1 MKIMIIGNGF
11 DLNLGFK
18 TSYQDFLESQYFKSL
33 VNDNN
38 SLALYLDRKNNLLNW
53 VDIENEITNYSIKII
68 KLQHEEKINLTTAD
82 IKNHFKSLKV
92 ALIQY
97 LKEVQEQKLN
107 EKSKAFEMIRHE
119 IESTHKIY
127 NFNYTNSIF
136 QVTDLLGIDRYEIED
151 KHTYV
156 HGSIENTDII
166 FGVEDYAKI
175 STEHIFF
182 KKSYNINFGKSDII
196 SNLNYKNNL
205 ILFGHSLGITDSAY
219 FKDYIASL
227 YIHRGYKTLK
237 FYYYGVDG
245 YDELMQVLDKYT
257 RNNITKFKHNN
268 QFFPIDSSANN

>member
-38 SLALYLDRKNNLLNW
+38 SLALYLNKKNNLLNW
-53 VDIENEITNYSIKII
+53 VDIENEITNYSIVII
-68 KLQHEEKINLTTAD
+68 KLQHEKKVNLTTAD

-107 EKSKAFEMIRHE
+107 EKSKAFEMIKRE
-119 IESTHKIY
+119 IESTHRIY

-136 QVTDLLGIDRYEIED
+136 QVTDLLGIDRYKIED

-156 HGSIENTDII
+156 HGSIENEDII
-166 FGVEDYAKI
+166 FGVEDDAKI
-175 STEHIFF
+175 SPEHIFF

-196 SNLNYKNNL
+196 SNLNYKNDL
-205 ILFGHSLGITDSAY
+205 ILFGHSLGITDSTY
-219 FKDYIASL
+219 FENYINSL
-227 YIHRGYKTLK
+227 SIHSGHKTLK
-237 FYYYGVDG
+237 FYYYGEDG

-257 RNNITKFKHNN
+257 RNKITKFKHNN

>member
-38 SLALYLDRKNNLLNW
+38 SLALYLDKKNNLLNW

-107 EKSKAFEMIRHE
+107 EKSKAFEMIKHE
-119 IESTHKIY
+119 IESTHRIY

-166 FGVEDYAKI
+166 FGVEDYAEI

-196 SNLNYKNNL
+196 SNLNYENDL
-205 ILFGHSLGITDSAY
+205 ILFGHSLGITDSTY
-219 FKDYIASL
+219 FENYINSL
-227 YIHRGYKTLK
+227 SLHSGHKTLK
-237 FYYYGVDG
+237 FYYYGEDG

-257 RNNITKFKHNN
+257 RNKITKFKHNN